1 MVSHR
6 FSQQNPWNFDVPN
19 RGFPVDLP
27 IYHTMRG
34 HVSHLAL
41 CLLQIR
47 LPRAGADVSRS
58 CLAHPRH
65 FGADDAGDGL
75 GSFGAGVSEARGGG
89 GNNRFFLDCNFW

>member
-1 MVSHR
+1 
-6 FSQQNPWNFDVPN
+6 
-19 RGFPVDLP
+19 
-27 IYHTMRG
+27 MRG

-75 GSFGAGVSEARGGG
+75 GSFGAGVPEARGGG
-89 GNNRFFLDCNFW
+89 GNNRFFFDCDLWGFVGCDLVGFRRLRFHGN

>member
-1 MVSHR
+1 MV
-6 FSQQNPWNFDVPN
+6 FPWFT
-19 RGFPVDLP
+19 G
-27 IYHTMRG
+27 IRG

-47 LPRAGADVSRS
+47 LPRFGADVSRS
-58 CLAHPRH
+58 CLAHPCH

-89 GNNRFFLDCNFW
+89 GKFLSFLFEFWWV